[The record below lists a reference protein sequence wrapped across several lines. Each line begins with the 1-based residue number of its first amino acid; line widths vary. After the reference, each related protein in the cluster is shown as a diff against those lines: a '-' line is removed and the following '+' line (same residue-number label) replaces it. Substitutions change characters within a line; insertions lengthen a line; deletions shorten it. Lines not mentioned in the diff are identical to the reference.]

1 MSTRK
6 GERVR
11 LYSEVAEKFANVIRN
26 DLIYRQRNPNKKNLS
41 IVTLVKSF
49 DFLDHPQPCPKKTPE
64 VNRLYTTTH
73 YRKEK
78 K

>member
-49 DFLDHPQPCPKKTPE
+49 DFLDHPQPCQKKTP
-64 VNRLYTTTH
+64 
-73 YRKEK
+73 
-78 K
+78 